1 VENPAP
7 EPERPNQVPDGRD
20 PRPENVLPS
29 QSSGLR
35 FPFEPMSRGRD
46 VITITSVGGPGLVWS
61 MTLPGGRARHVERRP
76 WQWPPYLKACRSGAE
91 NGATRSARSTDPTSR
106 HALPRYSILSV
117 VPTATR
123 LPLTAV
129 TFPKQKTPANRG
141 LDRACDPKITWLRAS
156 CRPCR
161 LRASCPCR
169 PYRPCPCPWRE
180 LLRGP

>member
-7 EPERPNQVPDGRD
+7 EPERPNQAPDGRD
-20 PRPENVLPS
+20 PRPENGHPR

-35 FPFEPMSRGRD
+35 FPLEPMSRGRD

-61 MTLPGGRARHVERRP
+61 MTLPGACARQGERRP
-76 WQWPPYLKACRSGAE
+76 WQWPPYLKAC
-91 NGATRSARSTDPTSR
+91 TPPILDTP
-106 HALPRYSILSV
+106 YSILSV

-123 LPLTAV
+123 HPLSASTSS
-129 TFPKQKTPANRG
+129 KQKTPANRG
-141 LDRACDPKITWLRAS
+141 LDRACNPKITWLPAS

-169 PYRPCPCPWRE
+169 PCRPCPCPWRE